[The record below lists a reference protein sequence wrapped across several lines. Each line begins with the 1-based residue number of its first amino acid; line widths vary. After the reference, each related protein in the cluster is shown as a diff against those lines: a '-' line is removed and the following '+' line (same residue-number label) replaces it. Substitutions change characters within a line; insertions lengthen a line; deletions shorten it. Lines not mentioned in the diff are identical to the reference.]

1 MKHVDIYTD
10 GACRGNPGEGAWAA
24 ILVYNG
30 VEKRISGYSEN
41 TTNNKMEVTAVIE
54 ALSCMKQNCDITVY
68 TDSKYIVDTFQK
80 GWMSSWIAKGWKTAS
95 GKPVKNVKL
104 WKQLNSLM
112 QSHEVRFEWVKGHNG
127 HPYNEECDR
136 MANAELDCAF

>member
-30 VEKRISGYSEN
+30 IEKRISGYSEN

-54 ALSCMKQNCDITVY
+54 ALQCMKQNCNITVY
-68 TDSKYIVDTFQK
+68 TDSKYVVDTFEK
-80 GWMSSWIAKGWKTAS
+80 GWLSNWMANGWKSST
-95 GKPVKNVKL
+95 GKPVKNVEL
-104 WKQLNSLM
+104 WKQLYSLM
-112 QSHEVRFEWVKGHNG
+112 QGHVVNFVWVKGHAG
-127 HPYNEECDR
+127 HLYNEECDR
-136 MANAELDCAF
+136 MANDEMDNAF